1 MTGSR
6 QYSDAVL
13 ASMQALYG
21 RGFLSPGGA
30 AEVFDIVEGLSI
42 EGREV
47 LDLGCGIGGASAV
60 LAGELGAARVLGIDV
75 EPDSVHQAASLI
87 DDAGLAERV
96 SLELVAP
103 GPLPLPDR
111 AFDAIFTKDVFCHVP
126 DKPALLAE
134 AYRVLR
140 PGGVF
145 ACGDWVEGD
154 DSPETRDSRP
164 AYEDWAARLAASGLI
179 FHFDPLSV
187 YQAGLT
193 AAGFDKV
200 RVRDHSAW
208 SEQDGR
214 RQLAQSESEAP
225 ELHRSL
231 GEEGYR
237 NRVALTRSRVV
248 ALAGGSLRHVHIQAF
263 RPGGDGAE

>member
-21 RGFLSPGGA
+21 SGFLSPGGA

-75 EPDSVHQAASLI
+75 EPDSVNQAASLI
-87 DDAGLAERV
+87 EDAGLAERV

-103 GPLPLPDR
+103 GPLPMPDR

-134 AYRVLR
+134 SYRVLR

-187 YQAGLT
+187 YQAGLK
-193 AAGFDKV
+193 AAGFETV

-208 SEQDGR
+208 SEEDGR
-214 RQLAQSESEAP
+214 RQLAQSEGEAA
-225 ELHRSL
+225 ELRQSL

-237 NRVALTRSRVV
+237 NRVALTRSRIA
-248 ALAGGSLRHVHIQAF
+248 ALAGGSLRHIHIQAF